1 MKRKNLAFTLI
12 ELLVVVAIIGIL
24 TAIGVSAYRGYSFA
38 AGASITKKNHQQIVN
53 LLKTVL
59 TQCDV
64 LGVEGQINISKL
76 IGNQNDNNIIFCN
89 TFKTTAANLVSYLA
103 TNLNSSGFKNPYNS
117 SQGAYAWDTE
127 RVGQTLIGT
136 RGGSYTFVTNYYNT
150 DGAAVKMEEPWIL
163 DQRNGK

>member
-1 MKRKNLAFTLI
+1 MKNLKAFTLI

-38 AGASITKKNHQQIVN
+38 AGASITKKNHQQIVH

-64 LGVEGQINISKL
+64 MGVEGQINISKL
-76 IGNQNDNNIIFCN
+76 VGNKNNNDTIFCN
-89 TFKTTAANLVSYLA
+89 INKSNASTIVSTLA
-103 TNLNSSGFKNPYNS
+103 SNLNNSGFKNPYNS
-117 SQGAYAWDTE
+117 SQEAYSWDIE
-127 RVGQTLIGT
+127 RVGQTLYGT

>member
-1 MKRKNLAFTLI
+1 MKNKAFTLV
-12 ELLVVVAIIGIL
+12 ELLVVVVLIGIL
-24 TAIGVSAYRGYSFA
+24 AAIGVSTYRGYSFA

-64 LGVEGQINISKL
+64 MGVEGQINISKL
-76 IGNQNDNNIIFCN
+76 VGNKNNNDTIFCN
-89 TFKTTAANLVSYLA
+89 INKTNAATLVSALVR
-103 TNLNSSGFKNPYNS
+103 NLNNSGFKNPYNT
-117 SQGAYAWDTE
+117 SQEAYSWDTE
-127 RVGQTLIGT
+127 RVGQTLYGT

>member
-1 MKRKNLAFTLI
+1 MKNKAFTLI

-24 TAIGVSAYRGYSFA
+24 TAVGVSAYRGYSFA

-59 TQCDV
+59 AQCDV
-64 LGVEGQINISKL
+64 LGVEGQIEISKL

-89 TFKTTAANLVSYLA
+89 TFKTNAATLVSLLA
-103 TNLNSSGFKNPYNS
+103 TNLNSTGFKNPYNS
-117 SQGAYAWDTE
+117 SQGAYSWDTE
-127 RVGQTLIGT
+127 GVGQTLIGT
-136 RGGSYTFVTNYYNT
+136 RGGSYTFVTNYYNA
-150 DGAAVKMEEPWIL
+150 DGASVKFEEPWIL

>member
-1 MKRKNLAFTLI
+1 MKNLKAFTLI

-24 TAIGVSAYRGYSFA
+24 TAIGVSAYRGYNFA

-64 LGVEGQINISKL
+64 IGVEGQIEISKL
-76 IGNQNDNNIIFCN
+76 IGNTNNNDTIFCN
-89 TFKTTAANLVSYLA
+89 TFKTNAAALVSSLA
-103 TNLNSSGFKNPYNS
+103 RNLNNSGFKNPYNS
-117 SQGAYAWDTE
+117 SQEAYASDTE

-163 DQRNGK
+163 DKRNGK

>member
-1 MKRKNLAFTLI
+1 MKNLKAFTLI

-76 IGNQNDNNIIFCN
+76 IGNTNNNDTIFCN
-89 TFKTTAANLVSYLA
+89 TFKTNAAALVSSLA
-103 TNLNSSGFKNPYNS
+103 RNLNNSGFKNPYNS
-117 SQGAYAWDTE
+117 SQGAYASDTE

-136 RGGSYTFVTNYYNT
+136 QGGSYTFVTNYYNT
-150 DGAAVKMEEPWIL
+150 DGASVKFEEPWIL
-163 DQRNGK
+163 DQRKGK

>member
-1 MKRKNLAFTLI
+1 MKNLKAFTLI

-64 LGVEGQINISKL
+64 MGVDGQIEISKL
-76 IGNQNDNNIIFCN
+76 IGNKNNNDTIFCN
-89 TFKTTAANLVSYLA
+89 TYKTTAATLVSLLA
-103 TNLNSSGFKNPYNS
+103 ANLNSSGFKNPYNS
-117 SQGAYAWDTE
+117 SQAAYAGDTE
-127 RVGQTLIGT
+127 RVGQTLFGT

-150 DGAAVKMEEPWIL
+150 DGAAVKIEEPWIL

>member
-1 MKRKNLAFTLI
+1 MKNKAFTLI

-24 TAIGVSAYRGYSFA
+24 TAVGVSAYRGYSFA

-64 LGVEGQINISKL
+64 MGVEGQIEISKL
-76 IGNQNDNNIIFCN
+76 IGNQNNNDTIFCN
-89 TFKTTAANLVSYLA
+89 INKTNAAALVSALA
-103 TNLNSSGFKNPYNS
+103 RNLNNSGFKNPYNS
-117 SQGAYAWDTE
+117 SQEAYSWDTE